1 MAGGNVERFLIIQ
14 AIIAFIG
21 AIMITDEFS
30 HNNDNL
36 KWIDYKLVIKVIFG
50 SISITNT
57 TSNYEQILRI

>member
-30 HNNDNL
+30 HNDNL

-50 SISITNT
+50 SINITNT

>member
-21 AIMITDEFS
+21 AIIIIDVFSPNTDT
-30 HNNDNL
+30 L

-50 SISITNT
+50 SINIINT